1 MLEDGSEFYGKAFGY
16 KEDVYGEV
24 VFTTSMSGYQ
34 ELLTDPS
41 LLGQMLVM
49 TYPLVGNYGINRED
63 YESLRTLS
71 LGADCKRLL
80 YPPIEFQKR
89 KNPGSLYGEVQTP
102 RPFPV

>member
-1 MLEDGSEFYGKAFGY
+1 MNKKLVLEDGSEFYGKAFGY

-63 YESLRTLS
+63 YESLRPFLSALIVRDYCTHPSNFRSETS
-71 LGADCKRLL
+71 LG
-80 YPPIEFQKR
+80 
-89 KNPGSLYGEVQTP
+89 
-102 RPFPV
+102 